1 MNKYKEA
8 GVDVAKTDNLEKE
21 KLNMGQ
27 FSSIKI

>member
-21 KLNMGQ
+21 KLNMG
-27 FSSIKI
+27 